1 MDPVMENLQSHLAY
15 QDCLKRDGI
24 HVCCWTT
31 LWTND
36 EQHWEGMRWPDHFR
50 PCDGNPLTLIDSLEF
65 GV

>member
-36 EQHWEGMRWPDHFR
+36 EQRWEGGW
-50 PCDGNPLTLIDSLEF
+50 DSRTISTRAMKIRY
-65 GV
+65 VD